1 MNTALTRCLE
11 ALGYVVYP
19 PKNHGIS
26 TPLERDGSN
35 GGGISAAQLYPETSN
50 TSSDPWTSTR
60 AKLVQGKIVLGAVL
74 IFIQVIHTPKCLM
87 FQRLIWQS
95 SKLMEA
101 FTSYLLYFCPPCCC
115 GLASRKAHG
124 EKKHPEQLFAGI
136 SAMSTSLYYTKVYID
151 CIYIISLCLKF
162 MLYHT

>member
-124 EKKHPEQLFAGI
+124 EKNIQNSYLLEFLRCQPAFITPK
-136 SAMSTSLYYTKVYID
+136 STQIVYIS
-151 CIYIISLCLKF
+151 Y
-162 MLYHT
+162 LYV